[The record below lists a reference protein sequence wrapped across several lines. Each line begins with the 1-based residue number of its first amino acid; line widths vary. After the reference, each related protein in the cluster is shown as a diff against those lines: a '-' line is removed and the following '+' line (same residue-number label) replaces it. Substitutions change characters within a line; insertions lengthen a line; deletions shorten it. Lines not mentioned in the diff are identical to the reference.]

1 MKKKLFVS
9 AMSLIMAIV
18 LMTSTSFAWFTVSTA
33 PEVTSIEVT
42 MEATKNLEIAKATNN
57 STEPAEVGVGDATTG
72 ETTWGAKVTSFTG
85 ATLNFPAKMVDST
98 LKTISYATDGRVD
111 ALGTT
116 ISLTSPTL
124 ANGVGSVTQDIT
136 NGPTDAKVAAV
147 YGVWLRS
154 NVEQTVTAAV
164 DSTGLT
170 VTPTAAWA
178 TGKTNA
184 DAIQVVVSDGTTIG
198 NTISLAAN
206 TAKLVYIIVYM
217 DGDAV
222 IAKSVPANLTISG
235 IKVTFTGSAM
245 GA

>member
-9 AMSLIMAIV
+9 TMSLIMAIV

-72 ETTWGAKVTSFTG
+72 ETTWGAKVTSFSG
-85 ATLNFPAKMVDST
+85 AVLNFPAKMDGT
-98 LKTISYATDGRVD
+98 ALKTISYAADGRVA
-111 ALGTT
+111 ALDTAIT
-116 ISLTSPTL
+116 ISPTL
-124 ANGVGSVTQDIT
+124 AEGKASITQTIT

-154 NVEQTVTAAV
+154 NVAQTVTAEV
-164 DSTGLT
+164 NSTGLT
-170 VTPTAAWA
+170 VTPAAAWA
-178 TGKTNA
+178 DEKTNA
-184 DAIQVVVSDGTTIG
+184 DAIKVAVSDGSTIG
-198 NTISLAAN
+198 NTIDLTAN

-222 IAKSVPANLTISG
+222 IAKSVPADLTIKG
-235 IKVTFTGSAM
+235 IKVTFNGSEM
-245 GA
+245 